1 MRRAK
6 VSFLCLSLLASV
18 LCFVVAGD
26 STRRAK
32 AQNDAG
38 LFVDSLGTPASSG
51 DRGFDIS
58 NMDPNVPACE
68 NFFQYANGG
77 WVTRNPIPAAYAS
90 WGRFNEL
97 SDKNQEQLRQILD
110 DAAKSKA
117 AKDSNEQ
124 KIGDYYAACMDEAG
138 IETAGLAPLMAQFK
152 RIDAINSNA
161 SLQTEVAKLHS
172 SGVRVLFGFGSAQD
186 FKQSTQ
192 VIGQLR
198 QGGIG
203 LPDRDYYTKTDDKS
217 KELRDKYLS
226 HIAKMLALAGDDAST
241 AQAHA
246 QTVVAIETK
255 LAEASMTRV
264 EQRNPEN
271 IYHKTKIADLKG
283 ITPNFDWAAY
293 FKSIGLRSSG
303 DVNVA
308 QPNFFKSLNDQL
320 TATPLSDWKVYLRWH
335 LLNSRAPAL
344 TKAFAEEDFDFS
356 GRTLTG
362 AKELQPRWK
371 RCVAS
376 TDRALGE
383 ALGQIY
389 VQKHFTPAAKARAVE
404 MVGNLIAA
412 LRDDL
417 ATLSW
422 MSDATR
428 KRAAAKLEAFTRKIG
443 YPDKWRDYSAMKVAR
458 SSYLTNVTSA
468 QRFESDRQLAK
479 IARPVDRTEWGMS
492 PPTVNAYYNPSMNE
506 IVFPAGI
513 LQSPFYD
520 PQADDAINYGGI
532 GGVIG
537 HEMSHGF
544 DDSGARFDAV
554 GNLVNWW
561 TEDDLKSFKAR
572 AQCVIDQFSG
582 FEPQP
587 GLHENGNLVVG
598 ESIGD
603 LGGLTLAYAA
613 FKKSMEGKPRPAD
626 IDGFTPEQRFF
637 LGWAQVWASNERPE
651 FERLMVATNPHP
663 IARFR
668 VIGPLSNMPAFAEAY
683 QCKAGDAMVRPP
695 EKRCQIW

>member
-1 MRRAK
+1 MRKAK
-6 VSFLCLSLLASV
+6 FSFLCLFLFASV
-18 LCFVVAGD
+18 LCLAIAGD
-26 STRRAK
+26 ITRRVK
-32 AQNDAG
+32 AQNDSG
-38 LFVDSLGTPASSG
+38 SFVGSPGTPASSDG
-51 DRGFDIS
+51 RGFDVS
-58 NMDPNVPACE
+58 NMDTSVPACE

-77 WVTRNPIPAAYAS
+77 WVKKNPIPAAYAS

-97 SDKNQEQLRQILD
+97 SDRNQEQLRQILE
-110 DAAKSKA
+110 DAAKNKA
-117 AKDSNEQ
+117 ATGTNEQ
-124 KIGDYYAACMDEAG
+124 KIGDYYASCMDEAG
-138 IETAGLAPLMAQFK
+138 IETAGLSPLMPQLK
-152 RIDAINSNA
+152 RIDDINSNA
-161 SLQTEVAKLHS
+161 SFQREVGELHGT
-172 SGVRVLFGFGSAQD
+172 GVRVLFRFGSAQD

-192 VIGQLR
+192 VIGQLG
-198 QGGIG
+198 QGGLG

-217 KELRDKYLS
+217 KELRDKYSS
-226 HIAKMLALAGDDAST
+226 HIAKMLALAGEDASA

-246 QTVVAIETK
+246 QTVLAIETK

-264 EQRNPEN
+264 EQRNPDN
-271 IYHKTKIADLKG
+271 TYHKTKIADLKALA
-283 ITPNFDWAAY
+283 PNFDWATY
-293 FKSIGLRSSG
+293 FKTVGLQSSG
-303 DVNVA
+303 DINVA
-308 QPNFFKSLNDQL
+308 QPNFFKSLNEQL
-320 TATPLSDWKVYLRWH
+320 TAIPLADWKVYLRWH
-335 LLNSRAPAL
+335 LLNSRASAL
-344 TKAFAEEDFDFS
+344 PKAFAEEDFDFS

-371 RCVAS
+371 RCVAA

-383 ALGQIY
+383 ALGQVY
-389 VQKHFTPAAKARAVE
+389 VQKHFTAAAKARAVE

-417 ATLSW
+417 TTLSW

-428 KRAAAKLEAFTRKIG
+428 KRATAKLEAFTRKIG
-443 YPDKWRDYSAMKVAR
+443 YPDKWREYSAMKVTR
-458 SSYLTNVTSA
+458 TSYLVNVTSA
-468 QRFESDRQLAK
+468 QRFESNRQLAK

-544 DDSGARFDAV
+544 DDSGARFDAE

-582 FEPQP
+582 FEAQP

-613 FKKSMEGKPRPAD
+613 FKKSMEGKPRPAN

-668 VIGPLSNMPAFAEAY
+668 VIGPLSNMPTFAEAY
-683 QCKAGDAMVRPP
+683 QCKAGDPMVRPP